1 MHNLFYQL
9 VSGSWAEIYFGS
21 LILILTIM
29 NPFAVLAIFLG
40 VTNNFTTHE
49 KKTTSIKSCYT
60 IAIVLVVSI
69 WCGNLILKF
78 FGVNLPSFEVAG
90 GILLFLF
97 CLPMVKPQTTKPIE
111 QHDGHDSLN
120 EDISFVPLAI
130 PMVSGP
136 AAILQVLLCL
146 QIYGNDIHTK
156 FVLTFSALTGVAI
169 VFCFFYFSDTILKII
184 GINGLRIIKILIGII
199 LLSIAVEVIA
209 RGTLSLLN
217 MKPKHQTHTVTDNPI
232 KIKY

>member
-1 MHNLFYQL
+1 MHNLFFQL
-9 VSGSWAEIYFGS
+9 VQGSWAEIYFGS
-21 LILILTIM
+21 LVLMLTIM

-40 VTNNFTTHE
+40 VTSNFTTRE

-60 IAIVLVVSI
+60 IAIVLLESI
-69 WCGNLILKF
+69 WFGNLILTF

-111 QHDGHDSLN
+111 QHDGHDTLN
-120 EDISFVPLAI
+120 EDIAFVPLAI

-156 FVLTFSALTGVAI
+156 FVLTFSSLTGVAI
-169 VFCFFYFSDTILKII
+169 VFCFFYFSDNILKII

-199 LLSIAVEVIA
+199 LLSVAVEIVA
-209 RGTLSLLN
+209 RGTLSLLS
-217 MKPKHQTHTVTDNPI
+217 MHPKAKAHAAMQ
-232 KIKY
+232 KE